1 MFAAAATVAALAAT
15 PAWSAYPDR
24 PIRLLVGYAPGGPV
38 DTTARVFA
46 KYLGDKLG
54 QPVIVENRAGAS
66 GMIASDAT
74 AKATPDGY
82 VLGFAASPTLTM
94 SPLVQRSTLFDP
106 RKDFSLVGL
115 VVDYANVLLIG
126 PQVPAASVPELVDYA
141 RKHPDAVSFGSAGI
155 GASNHLSAE
164 LLKKQADAPMLHVP
178 YRGNSPAMVDVI
190 SGKITFMFDITS
202 TAIPFI
208 KSGKARALAVTSRTR
223 NPELPDVP
231 TMIEAGLKD
240 YEVVGWYALVG
251 PKQLPDPV
259 RQRLTEALAQVSSDS
274 AFRQAMTD
282 GGYTINAGDSRALQ
296 ERIDKEYALWA
307 DVIRSANIQAN

>member
-1 MFAAAATVAALAAT
+1 M
-15 PAWSAYPDR
+15 
-24 PIRLLVGYAPGGPV
+24 

-126 PQVPAASVPELVDYA
+126 PQVPATSVPELVDYA

-202 TAIPFI
+202 TAIP
-208 KSGKARALAVTSRTR
+208 SSRAARRARWPSRLALAIPSC
-223 NPELPDVP
+223 P
-231 TMIEAGLKD
+231 TC
-240 YEVVGWYALVG
+240 
-251 PKQLPDPV
+251 P
-259 RQRLTEALAQVSSDS
+259 R
-274 AFRQAMTD
+274 
-282 GGYTINAGDSRALQ
+282 
-296 ERIDKEYALWA
+296 
-307 DVIRSANIQAN
+307 